1 MFRYYLLLG
10 LKSLRRAPVITALI
24 VLILAVGIGASMTS
38 LTMFLVMS
46 GDPIPHKSD
55 RLLVPQF
62 DNGPMDGSYKA
73 GGEPERQMTWTDVD
87 NLLRDAKGLR
97 QTAIYGISPTIDPPG
112 DTLQPFFEGGMATTR
127 DYFTMFDVP
136 LVAGGAWSVEH
147 DARGADVAV
156 IGEALARRLFDAEPA
171 AVIGQRLT
179 IDDRA
184 YSIVGVMGEWNPTPR
199 FDRVNGSDATGRPEQ
214 LWLPIRNAV
223 SREWRNSGWTNCS
236 GGEIGPGYAN
246 FLKSECTWLQYWVE
260 LERADQREAYRDYLK
275 AYVAEQ
281 QQLGRMQRPE
291 NNRLHDVREWLDYT
305 GIVSNDTRMATW
317 MAFGFLL
324 VCLVNVVTLMLAKF
338 TARAGEIGVRRALG
352 ATRAEVLQQ
361 SLIEAGVLGVVG
373 ALLGLLLAL
382 FGLELVNGRL
392 TGAEDFYVMDPALI
406 GGTLLL
412 GVTAALLAGLLPTW
426 QACQV
431 RPAIQLK
438 SQ

>member
-1 MFRYYLLLG
+1 MFRYYLVLG

-38 LTMFLVMS
+38 LTMFLVLS

-62 DNGPMDGSYKA
+62 DNGPMDGSYTA
-73 GGEPERQMTWTDVD
+73 GEEPERQMTWTDVD
-87 NLLRDAKGLR
+87 QLLRDAKGLR
-97 QTAIYGISPTIDPPG
+97 QTAIYGIAPTIDPPG
-112 DTLQPFFEGGMATTR
+112 DTVQPFVEDGMATTR
-127 DYFTMFDVP
+127 DYFAMFDVP
-136 LVAGGAWSVEH
+136 LIAGSAWTAEQ
-147 DARGADVAV
+147 DARGADAVV
-156 IGEALARRLFDAEPA
+156 IGEALARRVFDAEPA

-184 YSIVGVMGEWNPTPR
+184 YTITGVMGDWNPTPR

-214 LWLPIRNAV
+214 LWLPLRNAT
-223 SREWRNSGWTNCS
+223 SREWRNNGWTNCS
-236 GGEIGPGYAN
+236 GEVGPGYAN

-260 LERADQREAYRDYLK
+260 LDSAGERAAYRDYLA

-281 QQLGRMQRPE
+281 KQLGRMQRPE
-291 NNRLHDVREWLDYT
+291 NNGLHNVREWLDYT

-373 ALLGLLLAL
+373 ALLGLGLTVL
-382 FGLELVNGRL
+382 GLELINGRL
-392 TGAEDFYVMDPALI
+392 TGAEDFYVMDPTLI

-412 GVTAALLAGLLPTW
+412 GLVAALVAGLLPTW